1 MNNVV
6 KLVFRELDSLLDSDG
21 LKQGS
26 VSLVCSR
33 SGMGKSTL
41 ALNIIDNNIGKKSIV
56 FFNYESSKSRLLER
70 MKSDYSDK
78 NFFVYECTDDSI
90 ENIIRECRK
99 LKETS
104 SLDLVIIDYMQLI
117 SCGINI
123 VRQKNFNSCILSKL
137 GDLARECGVAIVLLS
152 QVPRIDKKIT
162 IDDLYLDEE
171 ALNNLSNIMYLC
183 RNYEDNGVEIE
194 VLKGKLLRNVRIKLK
209 LD

>member
-1 MNNVV
+1 MDNVI
-6 KLVFRELDSLLDSDG
+6 KLGFRELDSLLDSNG
-21 LKQGS
+21 LKCGS

-33 SGMGKSTL
+33 PGMGKTTL
-41 ALNIIDNNIGKKSIV
+41 ALNIIDNNIGKRSIV

-70 MKSDYSDK
+70 MKSDYPDK

-90 ENIIRECRK
+90 EDIIRECRK
-99 LKETS
+99 LKETNN
-104 SLDLVIIDYMQLI
+104 LDLVIIDYMQLI
-117 SCGINI
+117 ACGINT
-123 VRQKNFNSCILSKL
+123 VRQKNFNSCILSRL

-152 QVPRIDKKIT
+152 QVPKIDKKIT
-162 IDDLYLDEE
+162 VDDLYLDEDS
-171 ALNNLSNIMYLC
+171 LNDLSNIICLC